1 MSALLSSPRPEHARP
16 ETSRPDGASVGAAP
30 TPLDAV
36 IEWHRAVPGKGF
48 RRRLAEEAG
57 RALGLPSDLSGEI
70 AAIVESVH
78 EASLLIDDVNDR
90 AGERRGRESAF
101 ARFGA
106 DKAMLAGL
114 KLLADAQARAAALA
128 PDEPCP
134 GALAGA
140 LAAAVAEACE
150 GQADDLD
157 GDVGDWSA
165 YERVCRGKTGALAA
179 LAVVLPAEAAGLH
192 PSAVAAAREAVVL
205 IGLAY
210 QIRDDLADGDVA
222 LAHLEP
228 PAPMRLTALRAE
240 IARAIDRAPL
250 PLRPAVARLA
260 RQLLA

>member
-1 MSALLSSPRPEHARP
+1 MPSAANQ
-16 ETSRPDGASVGAAP
+16 
-30 TPLDAV
+30 LDAV
-36 IEWHRAVPGKGF
+36 VAWQRAVPGKGL

-57 RALGLPSDLSGEI
+57 RALGLSSDLSGEI

-90 AGERRGRESAF
+90 AGTRRGRESAY

-106 DKAMLAGL
+106 DRAMLAGL
-114 KLLADAQARAAALA
+114 KLLTQAQGRAAALA

-134 GALAGA
+134 GAVAQA
-140 LAAAVAEACE
+140 LAVAVAEACD
-150 GQADDLD
+150 GQAGDLD
-157 GDVGDWSA
+157 GRIGDWDA
-165 YERVCRGKTGALAA
+165 YERICRGKTGALAA
-179 LAVVLPAEAAGLH
+179 LAVVLPAETAGLH
-192 PSAVAAAREAVVL
+192 PSAVAAARDAVML

-250 PLRPAVARLA
+250 PLRPAIARLA
-260 RQLLA
+260 RDLLA